1 MKSARNVQNQS
12 DMRAVIIYP
21 WQVEIFIQWL
31 EPDVSKWP
39 IDHVKQAP
47 SNASYEELITLHV
60 LPTLSHYDVLRWFED
75 GRLIGSNDNG
85 TREIVHNFKDYRFN
99 GLFFSGLFDTE
110 GEADFDSG

>member
-12 DMRAVIIYP
+12 YMRAVIIYP

-39 IDHVKQAP
+39 IDNVKQAP
-47 SNASYEELITLHV
+47 SNASYEELIKLHV
-60 LPTLSHYDVLRWFED
+60 LPTLSHFDVLRWFED
-75 GRLIGSNDNG
+75 GRLNGSNDNE

-99 GLFFSGLFDTE
+99 GLFYSGLFDTE
-110 GEADFDSG
+110 GEEDW